1 MIKRF
6 SGIFF
11 ILIFIHLTVFAQ
23 SDSLNQAG
31 KISAPDPAFRRSRID
46 SAEFKFQQHL
56 QDSMRLSG
64 DSIARVWINAPDPN
78 RPNRFVDSLINL
90 YKVENFNFSA
100 WAKKFP
106 QKSVHF
112 NEGKLRRTGETW
124 VLAVI
129 ISLILFF
136 AILKNAFSKEL
147 GAIVQSFYNN
157 RTLNQINKEDNLFSS
172 WPFLFL
178 YLLFGL
184 TIGMFL
190 YISGKYFQLE
200 YNYKG
205 FEWFLVLSALVI
217 GLFTLKIIVLKILG
231 FFFGIQK
238 LVKEYVTILYL
249 SYFNSALIFLP
260 LILAYSLT
268 PNRFAGIFSYVAIL
282 CIILIFAIQFLRAG
296 TNVLSN
302 YHFSKFYLFIY
313 LCALEICPVLILIK
327 ALRF

>member
-1 MIKRF
+1 MIKKF

-11 ILIFIHLTVFAQ
+11 VLIFIQLTVFAQ
-23 SDSLNQAG
+23 SDSLNQPG
-31 KISAPDPAFRRSRID
+31 KISPPNPAFRRSQID
-46 SAEFKFQQHL
+46 SAEIKFQQRL
-56 QDSMRLSG
+56 QDSIKLSG
-64 DSIARVWINAPDPN
+64 DSIARLWIKAPDPN

-90 YKVENFNFSA
+90 YKVENFNFAA

-106 QKSVHF
+106 QKSIHF
-112 NEGKLRRTGETW
+112 DEGRVRRTGETW

-147 GAIVQSFYNN
+147 GSIVQAFYNN
-157 RTLNQINKEDNLFSS
+157 RALHQINKEDNLFSS

-190 YISGKYFQLE
+190 YLSGKYFQLE

-205 FEWFLVLSALVI
+205 FEWFLVLSALVV

-238 LVKEYVTILYL
+238 LVKEYVTVLYL

-268 PNRFAGIFSYVAIL
+268 PNRYAGIFSYIAIL
-282 CIILIFAIQFLRAG
+282 CIILIFAIQFIRAG